1 MEKTTTNYGVK
12 TKKLPHSMMEIT
24 ASIPAEIFD
33 GYRADALKRIGKD
46 VELPGFRKGHV
57 PEKMLAARIGEANV
71 LEEMAELAISRVYA
85 EIIVGEKIDALGR
98 PEVAITKIAPGNPLE
113 FTLTTAVFP
122 EVKLADYKK
131 IAAKLTTKKEE
142 VTVTADDVAK
152 TVLQVKRMRAQ
163 NEATRDGKE
172 FDEKAE
178 LPELDDAFI
187 KTLGDYSDVAD
198 FTTKLEADIKMQKER
213 DARDKVRIS
222 IMEELV
228 KDSTIE
234 LPEIIV
240 EQEIHRME
248 DEFGH
253 EVERM
258 GLTLDGYI
266 KATGKTKEEMHAEWK
281 PDAEKRAKVQL
292 IASKIAEEEKLQP
305 EKEEIEREGKIL
317 REQYPDASEE
327 RVNSYIEM
335 LLTNEKV
342 FKFLESAK

>member
-1 MEKTTTNYGVK
+1 MEKTTTNYGIT
-12 TKKLPHSMMEIT
+12 TKKLPGSKMEIT
-24 ASIPAEIFD
+24 AAIPAEIFESHR
-33 GYRADALKRIGKD
+33 GEALKRIGKD

-57 PEKMLAARIGEANV
+57 PEKMLAARVGEANI
-71 LEEMAELAISRVYA
+71 LEEMAEIAISRAYA
-85 EIIVGEKIDALGR
+85 DIIIGEKIDALGR
-98 PEVAITKIAPGNPLE
+98 PEVKITKIALGNPLE

-122 EVKLADYKK
+122 EVKLGDYKK
-131 IAAKLTTKKEE
+131 ISAKLAKNKEQ
-142 VTVTADDVAK
+142 VTVTKEDVEK
-152 TVLQVKRMRAQ
+152 TVTQVKRMRAQ

-172 FDEKAE
+172 FDEKAK
-178 LPELDDAFI
+178 LPPLDDEFV
-187 KTLGDYSDVAD
+187 KTLGEYADVTD
-198 FTTKLEADIKMQKER
+198 FETKLESDIKSQKER

-228 KDSTIE
+228 KESTIE
-234 LPEIIV
+234 LPEIII

-258 GLTLDGYI
+258 GLTLDAYI

-292 IASKIAEEEKLQP
+292 IASKIAEVEKLSP
-305 EKEEIEREGKIL
+305 SKEEIEKEGMVL
-317 REQYPDASEE
+317 REQYPDASED
-327 RVNSYIEM
+327 RINSYIEM

-342 FKFLESAK
+342 FKFLESPA

>member
-1 MEKTTTNYGVK
+1 MEKSTTNYGVT
-12 TKKLPHSMMEIT
+12 TKKLPGSMIEIK
-24 ASIPAEIFD
+24 ASVPRDIFSS
-33 GYRADALKRIGKD
+33 YRAEALKRIGKD

-57 PEKMLAARIGEANV
+57 PEKMIASRIGEANI
-71 LEEMAELAISRVYA
+71 LEEMAELAISRAYA
-85 EIIVGEKIDALGR
+85 EIIIGEKIDALGR
-98 PEVAITKIAPGNPLE
+98 PEVKITKIAEGNPLE

-122 EVKLADYKK
+122 DVKLADYKK
-131 IAAKLTTKKEE
+131 IAAKLTKKKEAVS
-142 VTVTADDVAK
+142 VTPEDVEK
-152 TVLQVKRMRAQ
+152 TIAQVKRMRAQ

-172 FDEKAE
+172 FDEKTE
-178 LPELDDAFI
+178 LPDLDDTFI
-187 KTLGDYSDVAD
+187 KTLGDYADVAD
-198 FTTKLEADIKMQKER
+198 FKNKLEADIKLQKER

-228 KDSTIE
+228 KESTIE

-258 GLTLDGYI
+258 GLTLDAYI

-292 IASKIAEEEKLQP
+292 IASKIAEVEKLHP
-305 EKEEIEREGKIL
+305 AKDEIEKEGAIL
-317 REQYPDASEE
+317 REQYPDASPD
-327 RVNSYIEM
+327 RINSYIEM

-342 FKFLESAK
+342 FKFLESAE